1 MTTNIL
7 TKASNRIGHMVESSP
22 IVQRWNHFSKR
33 VSDAAEA
40 FRFTYERGKI
50 PSLMPETD
58 EDWATLERE
67 SETDGDP
74 EQTTLVPPGFAHF
87 SDGVPLTD
95 ESFTAWK
102 KLKPH
107 ERVHRNAKQLQASV
121 VPWDE
126 LKETPVPIAARLPN
140 LKLYYFVFMHIPK
153 AGGTTLQ
160 HILSKTYLPNQ
171 LIHANA
177 PEIVRNPAVLFNMRR
192 KQPRPIITGHFDRA
206 GLVYEF
212 LNDRPIVHFTMFRD
226 PIKRVLSHFNYLKT
240 RQFHAKHSV
249 VKDLTLEEYAVSSLR
264 EACNKQALRI
274 LGYSSDEDVE
284 RSIKDPEPLLEEAK
298 KVLEQEF
305 TFFGLTERYTEFLL
319 MAKTLLGWQDIVYQ
333 QRNLSSRDSESKKI
347 IASNPVSEEALQLI
361 RDRNQLDI
369 QLYEFA
375 SELFDQRCKAMGI
388 DEAAVEKYNQISQKY
403 QTVLADLRTI

>member
-1 MTTNIL
+1 MIE
-7 TKASNRIGHMVESSP
+7 ASP
-22 IVQRWNHFSKR
+22 IAQRWNHFSKR
-33 VSDAAEA
+33 VADAAEA

-50 PSLMPETD
+50 PALMPDAEMDWETLEKEADTD
-58 EDWATLERE
+58 EVPD
-67 SETDGDP
+67 
-74 EQTTLVPPGFAHF
+74 QTTLVPAGFAQF

-126 LKETPVPIAARLPN
+126 IKETPVPVAARLPN
-140 LKLYYFVFMHIPK
+140 LKRYYFVFMHIPK

-192 KQPRPIITGHFDRA
+192 KQPRPIIAGHFDRA

-212 LNDRPIVHFTMFRD
+212 LNDRPIIHFTMFRD
-226 PIKRVLSHFNYLKT
+226 PVKRVLSHFNYLKT

-249 VKDLTLEEYAVSSLR
+249 VKALTLEEYAVSSLR

-274 LGYSSDEDVE
+274 LGYSSDEAVE
-284 RSIKDPEPLLEEAK
+284 QSINDPEPFFEEAK
-298 KVLEQEF
+298 QVLEREF

-319 MAKTLLGWQDIVYQ
+319 MAKYLLGWQDIVYQ
-333 QRNLSSRDSESKKI
+333 QRNSSSRDSESKQI
-347 IASNPVSEEALQLI
+347 IASNAPSEEALQLI

-369 QLYEFA
+369 KLYEFA
-375 SELFDQRCKAMGI
+375 SELFDQRCKMLGI
-388 DEAAVEKYNQISQKY
+388 DDAAVAKYDQISQTY
-403 QTVLADLRTI
+403 QTVLADLRTV